1 MNNPHSAECCSEEPA
16 RRVRITFVC
25 SDFLGEVSTTVDA
38 EKVPATIEKLENVI
52 AVELLE
58 EGE

>member
-1 MNNPHSAECCSEEPA
+1 MNNPRSAECCSEEPA
-16 RRVRITFVC
+16 RRVRITFVA
-25 SDFLGEVSTTVDA
+25 DFLGEVSTTVDA
-38 EKVPATIEKLENVI
+38 ENVPATIAKLDDVL

>member
-16 RRVRITFVC
+16 RRVRITFVA
-25 SDFLGEVSTTVDA
+25 DFLGEVSTTVDA
-38 EKVPATIEKLENVI
+38 EKVPTTINRLDNVL

>member
-1 MNNPHSAECCSEEPA
+1 MNNPHSAECCYEEPA

-38 EKVPATIEKLENVI
+38 ENVPATIAKLDDVI